1 MTRYLIP
8 KFYTIASL
16 FKNIARKEQT
26 YFLGWSLGKLSFSKS
41 QKIRSKAMDDSNAG
55 LFGLTDVFFKRRR
68 TNVHFGEIWTSNM

>member
-41 QKIRSKAMDDSNAG
+41 QKIGSKAMDDSDAG

-68 TNVHFGEIWTSNM
+68 TNVHFGEIWTSNI